1 MDEKI
6 TSKEQWYD
14 LTKYQNEICSYVTKK
29 KLNLD
34 CSSKLRATYD
44 KLYSTVYSGSE
55 ESDVERF
62 PHSAEV
68 FKVYKS
74 ALIDACLQG
83 YSALLVARGKD
94 GYSVLKTPQLMEVM
108 TDQFKSMSL
117 IENLSDE
124 VVDDWI
130 LKGEAAGFLK
140 LKVNKEEYR
149 IKETL
154 VDEESGQPIVRFTL
168 KEGVEYEDL
177 DFERIDPLDLFV
189 DANDYKRD
197 PLGCAKIVRS
207 FITPETLLTSD
218 AYPLISKE
226 DKEAIVEKYNQQ
238 TNGATYNQTTNWA
251 TESVSYSST
260 NSANIEVLTFRGDYV
275 TNDGKV
281 LRNIIAVTVNNQ
293 IADLKYNEV
302 STNRLI
308 YAAYKVDRLTHRG
321 ISPLA
326 SSNPVNKLLNRAID
340 MFLKNLEDV
349 SNPYILYQKGTI
361 SKQDYD
367 NFRKE
372 KKIEYNDTS
381 GNKPEFWAPPPA
393 AMQGLE
399 LLNLVLN
406 QNKNMLGLNSYISGD
421 ASGAVR
427 TAKESAALIQRS
439 NARMRVETDVF
450 SYNFMLRFFQSF
462 YAFNRELALAADHPL
477 DEIYA
482 DPKLKVSISTNASR
496 ADEQGELNMLMQML
510 NLPIAQMIFSNLTPQ
525 QTILAVRYLM
535 AKAGLKDADNLLELE
550 DENGNTTQLLPTDK
564 DGNVLPTG
572 MGDVPP
578 TEVQQSNNLQ
588 NEDNIQQ

>member
-14 LTKYQNEICSYVTKK
+14 LNKYQNEICSYVTKK

-34 CSSKLRATYD
+34 CSSKLRKTYD
-44 KLYSTVYSGSE
+44 KLYATVYSGSE

-154 VDEESGQPIVRFTL
+154 TDEESGQPIVRFTL

-281 LRNIIAVTVNNQ
+281 LKNIIAVTVNNQ

-550 DENGNTTQLLPTDK
+550 DEEGNTTQLLPTDK

-572 MGDVPP
+572 VGDVPP
-578 TEVQQSNNLQ
+578 TEVQQSNNLE
-588 NEDNIQQ
+588 NKDNIQQ